1 MNLLKFN
8 QIIFK
13 GFQTADHDLT
23 IETLI
28 DNYLSKI
35 Q

>member
-8 QIIFK
+8 QIFK
-13 GFQTADHDLT
+13 GFRTADHDLT